1 MHILIQLWTS
11 FKKKNTTMAN
21 SESNNIPIEHHP
33 LQPFLPEGAEI
44 LMLGSFPPKRER
56 WSMDFY
62 YPNIQNDMWRIMG
75 LIFYGDKDYF
85 VEPNGKRFRFCYDK
99 VVKFCTEK
107 RIAIF
112 DAACAVKRLMDNASD
127 AHLEIV
133 EQTDI
138 PALLQKIPNCRTVV
152 STGGKSAEN
161 IAEQLGFKVPQVGGH
176 TDFILNGK
184 EYRFYRM
191 PSSSRAFPMK
201 LEKKAEAYRRI
212 FG

>member
-1 MHILIQLWTS
+1 MS
-11 FKKKNTTMAN
+11 TT
-21 SESNNIPIEHHP
+21 EQEYIPIEKHP
-33 LQPFLPEGAEI
+33 LQPFLPDGAEI

-75 LIFYGDKDYF
+75 LIFFNDKDYF
-85 VEPNGKRFRFCYDK
+85 VEANGKKFRFCYDK
-99 VVKFCTEK
+99 VVKICNEK
-107 RIAIF
+107 HIAIF
-112 DAACAVKRLMDNASD
+112 DAASSVRRLMDNASD

-133 EQTDI
+133 EPTDI
-138 PALLQKIPNCRTVV
+138 PALLRKIPQCRTVV
-152 STGGKSAEN
+152 STGGKSAET
-161 IAEQLGFKVPQVGGH
+161 IAEQLGCKVPAVGGFA
-176 TDFILNGK
+176 TFTLDGK

-212 FG
+212 FE

>member
-1 MHILIQLWTS
+1 MSATEQ
-11 FKKKNTTMAN
+11 
-21 SESNNIPIEHHP
+21 EYIPIEKHP
-33 LQPFLPEGAEI
+33 LKPFLPDGAEI

-75 LIFYGDKDYF
+75 LIFFNDKDYF
-85 VEPNGKRFRFCYDK
+85 VEANGKKFKFCYDK

-107 RIAIF
+107 HIAIF
-112 DAACAVKRLMDNASD
+112 DAASSVRRLMDNASD

-133 EQTDI
+133 EPTDI
-138 PALLQKIPNCRTVV
+138 PALLHKISQCRTVV
-152 STGGKSAEN
+152 STGGKSAET
-161 IAEQLGFKVPQVGGH
+161 IAEQLGCKVPAVGGFA
-176 TDFILNGK
+176 TFTLDGK

-212 FG
+212 FQTT

>member
-1 MHILIQLWTS
+1 MDEFQ
-11 FKKKNTTMAN
+11 KENKTMAE
-21 SESNNIPIEHHP
+21 SDSNNVPIERHP
-33 LQPFLPEGAEI
+33 LQPFLPDGAEI

-75 LIFYGDKDYF
+75 FIFYNDKDYF
-85 VEPNGKRFRFCYDK
+85 VEQNGKKFRFCYDK

-107 RIAIF
+107 HIAIF
-112 DAACAVKRLMDNASD
+112 DAASAVKRLMDNASD

-138 PALLQKIPNCRTVV
+138 HALLQKIPLCRTIV
-152 STGGKSAEN
+152 STGGKSAET

-176 TDFILNGK
+176 TDFTINGK

-201 LEKKAEAYRRI
+201 LEKKADAYRRI
-212 FG
+212 F

>member
-1 MHILIQLWTS
+1 MSATEQ
-11 FKKKNTTMAN
+11 
-21 SESNNIPIEHHP
+21 EYIPIEKHP
-33 LQPFLPEGAEI
+33 LKPFLPGGAEI

-75 LIFYGDKDYF
+75 LIFFNDKDYF
-85 VEPNGKRFRFCYDK
+85 VEANGKKFQFCYDK
-99 VVKFCTEK
+99 VVNFCNEK
-107 RIAIF
+107 HIAIF
-112 DAACAVKRLMDNASD
+112 DAASSVRRLMDNASD

-133 EQTDI
+133 EPTDI
-138 PALLQKIPNCRTVV
+138 PALLHKISQCRTVV
-152 STGGKSAEN
+152 STGGKSAET
-161 IAEQLGFKVPQVGGH
+161 IAEQLGCKVPAVGGFA
-176 TDFILNGK
+176 TFTLDGK

-212 FG
+212 FW

>member
-1 MHILIQLWTS
+1 MSATEQ
-11 FKKKNTTMAN
+11 
-21 SESNNIPIEHHP
+21 EYIPIEKHP
-33 LQPFLPEGAEI
+33 LKPFLPGGAEI

-75 LIFYGDKDYF
+75 LIFFNDKDYF
-85 VEPNGKRFRFCYDK
+85 VEANGKKFRFCYDK
-99 VVKFCTEK
+99 VVKFCNEK
-107 RIAIF
+107 HIAIF
-112 DAACAVKRLMDNASD
+112 DAASSVRRLMDNASD

-133 EQTDI
+133 EPTDI
-138 PALLQKIPNCRTVV
+138 PALLHKIPQCRTVV
-152 STGGKSAEN
+152 STGGKSAET
-161 IAEQLGFKVPQVGGH
+161 IAEQLGCKVPAVGGFA
-176 TDFILNGK
+176 TFTLDGK

-212 FG
+212 FQTT

>member
-1 MHILIQLWTS
+1 MSATEQEYILIE
-11 FKKKNTTMAN
+11 K
-21 SESNNIPIEHHP
+21 HP
-33 LQPFLPEGAEI
+33 LKPFLPDGAEI

-75 LIFYGDKDYF
+75 LIFFNDKDYF
-85 VEPNGKRFRFCYDK
+85 VEANGKKFRFCYDK

-107 RIAIF
+107 HIAIF
-112 DAACAVKRLMDNASD
+112 DAASSVRRLMDNASD

-133 EQTDI
+133 EPTDI
-138 PALLQKIPNCRTVV
+138 PALIRKIPQCHTIV
-152 STGGKSAEN
+152 STGGKSAEA
-161 IAEQLGFKVPQVGGH
+161 IADQLGFKVPAVGGYS
-176 TDFILNGK
+176 DFILDGK
-184 EYRFYRM
+184 QYRFYRM

-212 FG
+212 FE

>member
-1 MHILIQLWTS
+1 
-11 FKKKNTTMAN
+11 MADT
-21 SESNNIPIEHHP
+21 EQECIRIEKHP
-33 LQPFLPEGAEI
+33 LEPFLPDGAEI

-75 LIFYGDKDYF
+75 LIFYDDKDYF
-85 VEPNGKRFRFCYDK
+85 VEPNGKKFKFCYDK

-107 RIAIF
+107 HIAIF
-112 DAACAVKRLMDNASD
+112 DAASSVRRLLDNASD

-133 EQTDI
+133 ESTDI
-138 PALLQKIPNCRTVV
+138 PTLLHKIPKCRTLV
-152 STGGKSAEN
+152 STGGKSAET
-161 IAEQLGFKVPQVGGH
+161 IAEQLGFKEPQVGCY
-176 TDFILNGK
+176 TDFSLNGK

-201 LEKKAEAYRRI
+201 LEKKAEAYRKI
-212 FG
+212 FE

>member
-1 MHILIQLWTS
+1 MPDMTDLQPD
-11 FKKKNTTMAN
+11 
-21 SESNNIPIEHHP
+21 NIPIERHP

-85 VEPNGKRFRFCYDK
+85 VEPNGKKFRFCYDK

-107 RIAIF
+107 HIAIF
-112 DAACAVKRLMDNASD
+112 DAACAVKRRMDNASD

-133 EQTDI
+133 EPTDI
-138 PALLQKIPNCRTVV
+138 PALMRKIPQCHTVV
-152 STGGKSAEN
+152 STGGKSAET
-161 IAEQLGFKVPQVGGH
+161 IAEQLGCKVPAVGGFA
-176 TDFILNGK
+176 TFTLNGK

>member
-1 MHILIQLWTS
+1 MS
-11 FKKKNTTMAN
+11 TT
-21 SESNNIPIEHHP
+21 EQEYIPIEKHP
-33 LQPFLPEGAEI
+33 LQPFLPVCAEI

-75 LIFYGDKDYF
+75 LIFFNDKDYF
-85 VEPNGKRFRFCYDK
+85 VEANGKKFKFCYDK

-107 RIAIF
+107 HIAIF
-112 DAACAVKRLMDNASD
+112 DAASSVRRLMDNASD

-133 EQTDI
+133 EPTDI
-138 PALLQKIPNCRTVV
+138 PALMRKIPQCRTVV
-152 STGGKSAEN
+152 STGGKSAET
-161 IAEQLGFKVPQVGGH
+161 IAEQLGCKVPAVGGFA
-176 TDFILNGK
+176 TFTLDGK

-201 LEKKAEAYRRI
+201 LEKKAEIYSRI
-212 FG
+212 F

>member
-1 MHILIQLWTS
+1 
-11 FKKKNTTMAN
+11 MAD
-21 SESNNIPIEHHP
+21 SEFNNIPIERHP
-33 LQPFLPEGAEI
+33 LQPFLPDGAEI

-75 LIFYGDKDYF
+75 LIFYNDKDYF
-85 VEPNGKRFRFCYDK
+85 VEQNGKKFRFCYDK

-107 RIAIF
+107 HIAIF
-112 DAACAVKRLMDNASD
+112 DAAYAVKRLMDNASD

-138 PALLQKIPNCRTVV
+138 PALLQKIPKCRTIV
-152 STGGKSAEN
+152 STGGKSAET
-161 IAEQLGFKVPQVGGH
+161 IAEQLGLKVPQVGSY
-176 TDFILNGK
+176 TDFTLNGK

-201 LEKKAEAYRRI
+201 LEKKADIYRKI
-212 FG
+212 FV

>member
-1 MHILIQLWTS
+1 
-11 FKKKNTTMAN
+11 MADAGA
-21 SESNNIPIEHHP
+21 NNIPIERHP
-33 LQPFLPEGAEI
+33 LQPFLPNGAEI

-85 VEPNGKRFRFCYDK
+85 VEQNGKKFKFCYDK

-107 RIAIF
+107 HIAIF
-112 DAACAVKRLMDNASD
+112 DAASAVKRLMDNASD

-133 EQTDI
+133 EKTDI
-138 PALLQKIPNCRTVV
+138 PALLQKIPKCRTIV
-152 STGGKSAEN
+152 STGGKSAET
-161 IAEQLGFKVPQVGGH
+161 IAEQLGFKVPQVGCY
-176 TDFILNGK
+176 TDFTINGK
-184 EYRFYRM
+184 EYRFHRM

-212 FG
+212 FE